1 MSARL
6 ATTSNAAASAVSA
19 AFATVGDEPASAMSA
34 PLAAVGAPASDLR
47 TWTVSAVGMDT
58 LISARIDSARPEAEI
73 ETAAQA
79 ALGWFA
85 VVERACS
92 RFNPESELM
101 QLCARVGEP
110 VVVGPLLFEALAF
123 ALEVARATGGA
134 FDPTVGGAQQARGIR
149 RNYVTGKETNA
160 LAGPA
165 SYRDVRLNRRRRSV
179 TLRRPL
185 LLDLGAVAKGLAIDL
200 AAREL
205 AGFERY
211 AVEAGGDLFAGAA
224 TADATSWRIGIRDPF
239 SDGLRGSV
247 ELLNRAVCTSAGDE
261 RPLAE
266 PGEHHL
272 LDPRTGRSPRALAS
286 VSVIAPSAL
295 VADALATAAFV
306 LGPDAGL
313 RLLDE
318 QAVHGVLITAE
329 NTLRLTGGIEKEM
342 SWSPLSA

>member
-1 MSARL
+1 
-6 ATTSNAAASAVSA
+6 
-19 AFATVGDEPASAMSA
+19 MSA
-34 PLAAVGAPASDLR
+34 PRAAVGEPAADLR
-47 TWTVSAVGMDT
+47 VQTLSAVGMDT
-58 LISARIDSARPEAEI
+58 LINVRIDSARPEAEI

-85 VVERACS
+85 AVERACS
-92 RFNPESELM
+92 RFDPESELM
-101 QLCARVGEP
+101 RLCARIGEP
-110 VVVGPLLFEALAF
+110 VVVGPLLFEALTF
-123 ALEVARATGGA
+123 ALAVARATGGA
-134 FDPTVGGAQQARGIR
+134 FDPTIGGAQQARGIR

-160 LAGPA
+160 LTGPA

-205 AGFERY
+205 AGFERF

-224 TADATSWRIGIRDPF
+224 ASATSWRIGIRDPF

-247 ELLNRAVCTSAGDE
+247 ELLHRAVCTSAGDE

-266 PGEHHL
+266 SGEHHL

-329 NTLRLTGGIEKEM
+329 NTLRLTGGIEKEL
-342 SWSPLSA
+342 SWSPLYA